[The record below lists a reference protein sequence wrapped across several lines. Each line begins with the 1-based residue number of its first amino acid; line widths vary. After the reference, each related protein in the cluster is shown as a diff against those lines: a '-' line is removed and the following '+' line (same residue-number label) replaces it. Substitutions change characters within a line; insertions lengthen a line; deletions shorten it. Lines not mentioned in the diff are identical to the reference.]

1 MKTQFSQP
9 LLQSAKQIPAWRK
22 AGAASKKHSGA
33 MVESLEARAMFS
45 VSMHTLTPS
54 IPIPP
59 PVQSPGI
66 IAILIG
72 L

>member
-1 MKTQFSQP
+1 MKTQFSQSFLESP
-9 LLQSAKQIPAWRK
+9 KKTRCWRK
-22 AGAASKKHSGA
+22 VGRTSNARSGA
-33 MVESLEARAMFS
+33 MVESLEERALFS
-45 VSMHTLTPS
+45 VSMHALTPS

-59 PVQSPGI
+59 PVHSPGI